1 VKDSSKTSTPAY
13 KNENAW
19 SDLGLTLPIFVGYH
33 LCVVFLPIHNAADWL
48 THQLAEL
55 ASNDMRVYVALT
67 LTIGLALV
75 ATLVAL
81 GRGHSLRLARFVG
94 IILEAMVY
102 AVAMRVVANAVVG
115 RLRLDATASDALA
128 SVTGSPFAGIVLSM
142 GAGFYEEL
150 AFRVGLFAVLGRL
163 VWLAFVANPL
173 PVTKWIFWL
182 AWAVMCAALFSAWH
196 HVGRFGEPFVLQA
209 FVFRWVSGVVFTA
222 IFALRGFAPAVWT
235 HTLYDVW
242 VLVM

>member
-48 THQLAEL
+48 TRQLAEL

-81 GRGHSLRLARFVG
+81 GRGHTLRLARFVG
-94 IILEAMVY
+94 IIVEAMVY
-102 AVAMRVVANAVVG
+102 AVAMRVVASAVVG
-115 RLRLDATASDALA
+115 RLRLDATLPSAPATVVD
-128 SVTGSPFAGIVLSM
+128 GPFAGIVLSM

-173 PVTKWIFWL
+173 PVFKWLFWL
-182 AWAVMCAALFSAWH
+182 GWALFSAAVFSAWH
-196 HVGRFGEPFVLQA
+196 HVGHFGEPFTLQA
-209 FVFRWVSGVVFTA
+209 FVFRWVSGFVFTV
-222 IFALRGFAPAVWT
+222 IFAFRGFAPAVWT

-242 VLVM
+242 VLVL

>member
-1 VKDSSKTSTPAY
+1 MKDSSKTSTLAY
-13 KNENAW
+13 RNENAW
-19 SDLGLTLPIFVGYH
+19 SDLGLTLPIFIGYH
-33 LCVVFLPIHNAADWL
+33 LSVVFLPIHNAADWL

-55 ASNDMRVYVALT
+55 ASNDLRVYVALT

-81 GRGHSLRLARFVG
+81 GRGHSLRLARFFG
-94 IILEAMVY
+94 IMIEATVY
-102 AVAMRVVANAVVG
+102 AVTMRVVASAVVG
-115 RLRLDATASDALA
+115 RLRLDAGAGDTLA
-128 SVTGSPFAGIVLSM
+128 TVTSNPFAGIVLSM

-173 PVTKWIFWL
+173 PLLKWGFWL
-182 AWAVMCAALFSAWH
+182 VWAILCAAVFSAWH
-196 HVGRFGEPFVLQA
+196 HVGRFGEPFSLQA

>member
-1 VKDSSKTSTPAY
+1 MTDSVKSATPAY
-13 KNENAW
+13 KSENAW

-33 LCVVFLPIHNAADWL
+33 LCVVFLPMQNAADWV

-55 ASNDMRVYVALT
+55 ASNDLRVYAG
-67 LTIGLALV
+67 LTILIGLGLV

-81 GRGHSLRLARFVG
+81 GRGHSLRLARFIG
-94 IILEAMVY
+94 IIIEAMVY
-102 AVAMRVVANAVVG
+102 AVVMRVVASSVVG
-115 RLRLDATASDALA
+115 RLRLDTSTGASANLATS
-128 SVTGSPFAGIVLSM
+128 SPFAGVVLSM

-163 VWLAFVANPL
+163 VWLAFVAKPG
-173 PVTKWIFWL
+173 PWQKWLFWIG
-182 AWAVMCAALFSAWH
+182 WAVLSAAVFSAWH
-196 HVGRFGEPFVLQA
+196 HVGRFGEPFTLQA
-209 FVFRWVSGVVFTA
+209 FVFRWISGLVFTA

>member
-1 VKDSSKTSTPAY
+1 MKDSSKTSSPAY

-19 SDLGLTLPIFVGYH
+19 TDLGLTIPIFVGYH

-55 ASNDMRVYVALT
+55 ASNDLRVYVALT
-67 LTIGLALV
+67 LTIGLGLV
-75 ATLVAL
+75 ATLVGL
-81 GRGHSLRLARFVG
+81 GRGHSLRPARFVG
-94 IILEAMVY
+94 IIVEALVY
-102 AVAMRVVANAVVG
+102 AVTMRVVASAVVG
-115 RLRLDATASDALA
+115 RLRLDATMPSATAL
-128 SVTGSPFAGIVLSM
+128 VTESPFAGIVLSM

-173 PVTKWIFWL
+173 PIMKWLFWL
-182 AWAVMCAALFSAWH
+182 GWSLFSAAVFSAWH
-196 HVGRFGEPFVLQA
+196 HVGRFGEPFSLQA
-209 FVFRWVSGVVFTA
+209 FVFRWVSGFVFTV

-235 HTLYDVW
+235 HTLYDIW
-242 VLVM
+242 VLVL

>member
-1 VKDSSKTSTPAY
+1 MKDSSKTSTPAY

-55 ASNDMRVYVALT
+55 ASNDLRVYVALT

-94 IILEAMVY
+94 IIVEAMVY
-102 AVAMRVVANAVVG
+102 AVAMRVVASALVG
-115 RLRLDATASDALA
+115 RLRLIAPGDTLA
-128 SVTGSPFAGIVLSM
+128 AVSASPFAGIVLSM

-173 PVTKWIFWL
+173 PIMKWIFWL
-182 AWAVMCAALFSAWH
+182 GWAVFCAAVFSAWH
-196 HVGRFGEPFVLQA
+196 HVGHFGEPFSLQA
-209 FVFRWVSGVVFTA
+209 FVFRWASGVVFTA

-235 HTLYDVW
+235 HTLYDIW

>member
-1 VKDSSKTSTPAY
+1 VKDIQKTSTPAY
-13 KNENAW
+13 KTENAW

-55 ASNDMRVYVALT
+55 ASNDLRVYVALT
-67 LTIGLALV
+67 LTIGVALV

-81 GRGHSLRLARFVG
+81 GRGHSLRLARFAG
-94 IILEAMVY
+94 IIVEATVY
-102 AVAMRVVANAVVG
+102 AVAMRVVASAVVG
-115 RLRLDATASDALA
+115 RLRLDGSDSTTLAT
-128 SVTGSPFAGIVLSM
+128 VTASPFAGIVLSM

-163 VWLAFVANPL
+163 VWLAFVANPI
-173 PVTKWIFWL
+173 PAMKWLFWL
-182 AWAVMCAALFSAWH
+182 GWALLTSAIFSGWH
-196 HVGRFGEPFVLQA
+196 HVGRFGEPFSLQA
-209 FVFRWVSGVVFTA
+209 FVFRWVSGFVFTV

-235 HTLYDVW
+235 HTLYDIW

>member
-1 VKDSSKTSTPAY
+1 MKDSSKTSTPAY

-19 SDLGLTLPIFVGYH
+19 TDLGLTIPIFVGYH

-55 ASNDMRVYVALT
+55 ASNDLRVYVALT

-75 ATLVAL
+75 ATLMAL
-81 GRGHSLRLARFVG
+81 GRGHSLRPARFVG
-94 IILEAMVY
+94 IIVEALVY
-102 AVAMRVVANAVVG
+102 AVTMRVVASAVVG
-115 RLRLDATASDALA
+115 RLRLDATLPSGTAL
-128 SVTGSPFAGIVLSM
+128 VTESPFAGIVLSM

-173 PVTKWIFWL
+173 PIMKWLFWL
-182 AWAVMCAALFSAWH
+182 GWALFSAGVFSAWH
-196 HVGRFGEPFVLQA
+196 HIGHFGEPFTLQA
-209 FVFRWVSGVVFTA
+209 FVFRWVSGFVFTV
-222 IFALRGFAPAVWT
+222 IFAFRGFAPAVWT
-235 HTLYDVW
+235 HTLYDIW
-242 VLVM
+242 VLVL